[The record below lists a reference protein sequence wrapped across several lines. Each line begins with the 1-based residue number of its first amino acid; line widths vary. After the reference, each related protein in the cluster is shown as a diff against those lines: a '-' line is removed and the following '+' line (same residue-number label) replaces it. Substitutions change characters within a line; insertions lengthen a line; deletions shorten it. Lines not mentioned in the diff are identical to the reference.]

1 VRVPKQIRVESRE
14 LRLTRPGS
22 GIILEPV
29 TDSWS
34 WLDAI
39 AGTLDEDFVKA
50 VREQPQAIER
60 PGLEKLF
67 GS

>member
-1 VRVPKQIRVESRE
+1 VRPPRQSRAESRE
-14 LRLTRPGS
+14 LRNRRR
-22 GIILEPV
+22 ILEPV

-39 AGTLDEDFVKA
+39 AGTLDEDFVEA
-50 VREQPQAIER
+50 VREQPQAVER

-67 GS
+67 AS